1 MTCLH
6 QSAPVLTCQPLL
18 CIFHN
23 SNQEDRS
30 SVSTLSLDPLELQL
44 TLKLNHTGIEWQ
56 PATIS
61 SLGSKNADNTP
72 PEDTPQ
78 KETVLD
84 NGLHAVKPV
93 ENESTAEASQHNP
106 QTVTAALDEANRQ
119 VGYFAIFDG

>member
-1 MTCLH
+1 
-6 QSAPVLTCQPLL
+6 VLTGQPLL
-18 CIFHN
+18 CIYLHP
-23 SNQEDRS
+23 SNQEDRT

-44 TLKLNHTGIEWQ
+44 TLKLNHTGIDWQ
-56 PATIS
+56 PATMS
-61 SLGSKNADNTP
+61 SLGSKNADKPP

-78 KETVLD
+78 KETVVD

-93 ENESTAEASQHNP
+93 NNESTAEASQHNP